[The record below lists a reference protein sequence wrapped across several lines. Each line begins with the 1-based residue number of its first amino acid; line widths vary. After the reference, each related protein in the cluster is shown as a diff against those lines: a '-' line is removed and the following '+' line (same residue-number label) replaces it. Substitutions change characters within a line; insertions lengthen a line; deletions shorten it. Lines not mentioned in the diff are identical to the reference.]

1 MSEATTCDGCGRKV
15 PSDDI
20 ATVHS
25 TSGDTGQCSWCRGLG
40 DQRHERDAK
49 GALTDWVLAC
59 DALADNGCDCGE
71 AEEGTCL
78 ACVCER
84 ATRAERKR
92 AEFAEAHHRRYAD
105 GIAGALREHRA
116 YLVTDEPACSDANAI
131 RALAQR
137 CAVAEA
143 QVASYQR
150 TISEALNSDDGT
162 YRP

>member
-1 MSEATTCDGCGRKV
+1 MIELLFEVSAAPDEGC
-15 PSDDI
+15 
-20 ATVHS
+20 A
-25 TSGDTGQCSWCRGLG
+25 
-40 DQRHERDAK
+40 
-49 GALTDWVLAC
+49 
-59 DALADNGCDCGE
+59 GC
-71 AEEGTCL
+71 
-78 ACVCER
+78 
-84 ATRAERKR
+84 AEREDGEMCGLFKIHTCATEGRPAICADAHQR
-92 AEFAEAHHRRYAD
+92 AAALRARHRRYAD

-143 QVASYQR
+143 QVASYQH